1 MRFLGNKVNSMFPW
15 QPVIIM
21 FIVLLVDRTFADS
34 SDWVRSLFEGGI
46 VVITIFSLISRELNY
61 FVIL

>member
-1 MRFLGNKVNSMFPW
+1 MFPW
-15 QPVIIM
+15 QPVIM

-46 VVITIFSLISRELNY
+46 YYHILTY
-61 FVIL
+61 FVSIKFCDFVI

>member
-21 FIVLLVDRTFADS
+21 FIVLLVDSTFADS
-34 SDWVRSLFEGGI
+34 SDWVRSLFEGGSYYHI
-46 VVITIFSLISRELNY
+46 LTYFARIKFCD
-61 FVIL
+61 FVI

>member
-1 MRFLGNKVNSMFPW
+1 MRFLGNKINSMFPW

-46 VVITIFSLISRELNY
+46 YYHILTY
-61 FVIL
+61 FVSIKFCDFVI